1 MDDPHVRLHH
11 NPLKCC
17 HYSLH
22 KEAME
27 ESKKYERMVKQT
39 MDKNKKKNNKRGH
52 GSGSGSGLL
61 GVKVR
66 KLQILIP
73 GGKRCNHP
81 DLLLSKTVD
90 YIVHLKLKI
99 RFLKALSDMT
109 LRRPNQDFK
118 PHMYRTFQVPPTYYS
133 KNLPRLID

>member
-1 MDDPHVRLHH
+1 MTKPKKRLRTLIGLEAYTYINMDDPHVRLHH

-99 RFLKALSDMT
+99 RFLKALSDM
-109 LRRPNQDFK
+109 
-118 PHMYRTFQVPPTYYS
+118 YS
-133 KNLPRLID
+133 L

>member
-1 MDDPHVRLHH
+1 MDHPHVRLHH

-22 KEAME
+22 KEA
-27 ESKKYERMVKQT
+27 KT

-99 RFLKALSDMT
+99 RFLKALSDM
-109 LRRPNQDFK
+109 
-118 PHMYRTFQVPPTYYS
+118 YS
-133 KNLPRLID
+133 L

>member
-1 MDDPHVRLHH
+1 
-11 NPLKCC
+11 
-17 HYSLH
+17 
-22 KEAME
+22 ME
-27 ESKKYERMVKQT
+27 ESKKNKRMVKQT
-39 MDKNKKKNNKRGH
+39 FAKKNNNKRGH
-52 GSGSGSGLL
+52 GTGSGSGSGLL

-99 RFLKALSDMT
+99 RFLKALS
-109 LRRPNQDFK
+109 N
-118 PHMYRTFQVPPTYYS
+118 MYS
-133 KNLPRLID
+133 L